1 MIIQNSS
8 MNQGTQT
15 VRLVSNDAPN
25 VVARTTEPVTPQQPS
40 PEQLKVAVNNINQA
54 MRQSKQNLEFSVD
67 TTTKKPVV
75 RMVDTDTGELI
86 RQFPSDAV
94 LAIASSIDQFLL
106 QHQFQQG
113 LLLNQKG

>member
-1 MIIQNSS
+1 MIIQNT
-8 MNQGTQT
+8 NQGALPIM
-15 VRLVSNDAPN
+15 RVSDDAHK
-25 VVARTTEPVTPQQPS
+25 VVAPPIQTAAPQPS

-75 RMVDTDTGELI
+75 KMVDTDTGELI
-86 RQFPSDAV
+86 RQFPSEAV